1 MSKARSTKEQRKK
14 RKSNKNLAARVC
26 SILGTVLLIIL
37 VIVCVPLTLPRMAGI
52 DIYTVVSGSMEPAIP
67 TGSLVYV
74 KNINP
79 EDVKEDEVIAFYGA
93 IDGGSI
99 ITHRV
104 VTNSTVMG
112 EFITKG
118 DANEEND
125 MNPIPYDH
133 LIGKVVLSIPKAG
146 ALAQTFSSMAG
157 KITAAGLIVLAIVF
171 HLIASVLN
179 GRE

>member
-1 MSKARSTKEQRKK
+1 MKGNKAMSKARSTKEQRKK

-79 EDVKEDEVIAFYGA
+79 EDVKEDEVIAF
-93 IDGGSI
+93 
-99 ITHRV
+99 
-104 VTNSTVMG
+104 
-112 EFITKG
+112 
-118 DANEEND
+118 
-125 MNPIPYDH
+125 
-133 LIGKVVLSIPKAG
+133 
-146 ALAQTFSSMAG
+146 
-157 KITAAGLIVLAIVF
+157 
-171 HLIASVLN
+171 
-179 GRE
+179 